1 MAETLIVA
9 LGSNSNQE
17 ENITKA
23 NNMILDIFG
32 QENVEFSET
41 LWTEPIGLDSDKF
54 LNQLAKIET
63 AMDYAAISKLLKD
76 IEQQLGAEKTL
87 KRQGVVYIDIDILK
101 LGNTIYHNDDWH
113 RTYVKKL
120 YTSLLSN
127 RHYAK

>member
-41 LWTEPIGLDSDKF
+41 MWTEPIGLDSDKF

-101 LGNTIYHNDDWH
+101 LGNTIYHNNDWQ